1 MENYSRVIPR
11 DFFNEAKLLKCMGLL
26 ALNILDGK
34 QPENTVISIADN
46 DEPFNV
52 VLLDDG
58 HLTVIN
64 YPVKINGIEVIF
76 KSTYNSK
83 SNYPLLAE
91 YQNCEYV
98 VFDEHGQWDSEFLE
112 FCSATFSHLV
122 PHNCEC

>member
-26 ALNILDGK
+26 ALNVLDGK
-34 QPENTVISIADN
+34 QPENTVISISDN

-64 YPVKINGIEVIF
+64 YPVKINGIEVVF

-91 YQNCEYV
+91 YQDCEYV
-98 VFDEHGQWDSEFLE
+98 VFDEQGQWDSEFLD
-112 FCSATFSHLV
+112 FCKSL
-122 PHNCEC
+122 